1 MSRRRGIRFP
11 LGLNRWRVS
20 TSRLCN
26 RLPLWSI
33 LVHISAVYTASGAEE
48 MKAFLARLNERK
60 VIRATGVYAVS
71 GYAIFQ
77 IANNMLP
84 ALNLPSWTVTLVAVL
99 FLLGFP
105 IVMLLAYA
113 LDWTPEGLKRAP
125 PADGSTASSPK
136 EEGSVAPARLGW
148 LNWTLLGA
156 TVAVLIAFTGYY
168 VGGLSSD
175 SASRAVAAASERS
188 IAVLPFVNFSDAADT
203 EYFADGLTEEL
214 INGLAQIPDLKVA
227 GRTSSFYFKDRNED
241 LREIGRALGVSHVL
255 EGSVRRSADNLR
267 ITAQLIKVVDG
278 FHLWSQTFD
287 SRLDDA
293 FVIQTQIARAVADHL
308 QASLLLD
315 DEQAAGIAARNPKA
329 YQLELIARSRLRKQE
344 RRELEIARGLYLE
357 LLELEPENA
366 IAYVGLAEATITLAQ
381 SHLALDFDEARQQS
395 ESAIETALALDPD
408 SSEAWRVRGLIDR
421 VLNIRSG
428 QQRFADSAL
437 AALQRAVELDPRNAD
452 ALALLAAQFLTR
464 GQNEQAI
471 AVIRRSLEIDPLS
484 RFAQQQLGT
493 ALDRQGRFG
502 EAQRQY
508 ESLIELYPDFTNA
521 RIALGASFMAQGKLD
536 EAVRL
541 LDDEALIRLDP
552 LAGFMLANSY
562 ANLGMV
568 REMTATLEGIREPRV
583 AAALARAVLQ
593 LRLKRYSSLQQL
605 AEQELR
611 ETNDPIWRSM
621 GLLRAVLEADTEEV
635 GAALSALEL
644 DPLDAAASAE
654 RSSPMDVLLAAE
666 ALRMIGQSERANRM
680 VEDLLKEFDT
690 AEGEYVP
697 NDVLWNR
704 TLALG
709 ALGRVE
715 ESLDALE
722 IAIAQGFRTPIDFEY
737 FLGLEDYPFTRK
749 VTQDPRYEGL
759 VARIEEENRR
769 MRQNLSAAPR

>member
-1 MSRRRGIRFP
+1 
-11 LGLNRWRVS
+11 
-20 TSRLCN
+20 
-26 RLPLWSI
+26 
-33 LVHISAVYTASGAEE
+33 

-71 GYAIFQ
+71 GYAVFQ

-105 IVMLLAYA
+105 IVMLLTYA
-113 LDWTPEGLKRAP
+113 LDWTPEGIKRAP
-125 PADGSTASSPK
+125 PGGASAAPAPPD
-136 EEGSVAPARLGW
+136 EVSVEPARLGW
-148 LNWTLLGA
+148 INWALLAA
-156 TVAVLIAFTGYY
+156 TAAVLIAFTGYY
-168 VGGLSSD
+168 IAGLNLSSP
-175 SASRAVAAASERS
+175 SGAAAAASERS

-227 GRTSSFYFKDRNED
+227 GRTSSFYFKGRNQD

-267 ITAQLIKVVDG
+267 ITAQLIEVADG

-293 FVIQTQIARAVADHL
+293 FVIQSQIARAVAEHL
-308 QASLLLD
+308 QASLLRK
-315 DEQAAGIAARNPKA
+315 DEQAAGDDVRDPKA
-329 YQLELIARSRLRKQE
+329 YQLELIAGSRLRKQE
-344 RRELEIARGLYLE
+344 RRELEIARGLYLD
-357 LLELEPENA
+357 LIELEPGNA
-366 IAYVGLAEATITLAQ
+366 TAHVGLAEATITLAQ
-381 SHLALDFDEARQQS
+381 SHLALDFDQAREQS

-421 VLNIRSG
+421 VLTIRSG

-452 ALALLAAQFLTR
+452 ALALLAAQLLTR

-508 ESLIELYPDFTNA
+508 ENLIELYPDFTNA
-521 RIALGASFMAQGKLD
+521 RIALGTSLMTQGKLD
-536 EAVRL
+536 AAIRL
-541 LDDEALIRLDP
+541 LDDADLIRIDP
-552 LAGFMLANSY
+552 LAGFMLANCY

-583 AAALARAVLQ
+583 AAALARTVLL
-593 LRLKRYSSLQQL
+593 LRLKQYSSLQQL

-611 ETNDPIWRSM
+611 ETNDPIWRSV
-621 GLLRAVLEADTEEV
+621 GLLRAVLEADNA
-635 GAALSALEL
+635 GAGEALSALQL
-644 DPLDAAASAE
+644 DPLEDAASAD

-666 ALRMIGQSERANRM
+666 ALRMVAQSERADRM
-680 VEDLLKEFDT
+680 VEDLLKEFDSSP
-690 AEGEYVP
+690 GEYVP
-697 NDVLWNR
+697 NEVLWNR
-704 TLALG
+704 ALALG
-709 ALGRVE
+709 ALGRTE

-722 IAIAQGFRTPIDFEY
+722 RAVAQGFRTLVDFEY
-737 FLGLEDYPFTRK
+737 FLRLEDYPFTQR
-749 VTQDPRYEGL
+749 VTQSPRYAVL
-759 VARIEEENRR
+759 VNQIQEENRR
-769 MRQNLSAAPR
+769 MRENVRRWP